1 MKDKKQ
7 KINDKDERETQ
18 IIKPKITKMEIAKKI
33 IASIL
38 VLSLGGITIIAG
50 IYEIIKQIIHK

>member
-7 KINDKDERETQ
+7 KINDKEERETQ

>member
-7 KINDKDERETQ
+7 KINNKEERETE
-18 IIKPKITKMEIAKKI
+18 ITKPKITKMEIAKKI